1 MEKSTDER
9 KQQDVERVLQEFDRK
24 KDDLVTLAQKTK
36 SLIEEILND
45 GAVQFQSIQTRVKSR
60 DKLKE
65 KYLDPR
71 KDYRRLEDI
80 TDQVGIRIITY
91 YEDEID
97 RVTEI
102 VKREFSIDPEN
113 SVDKRETEPDKFGYY
128 ALNYICKYLPGRT
141 SHVEYKKFANIW
153 FEIQITSI
161 LRHAWAEIE
170 HPWYDL
176 KDAFPD
182 NIKRRFARI
191 AALLEIAEE
200 EFRHLRKLQSDY
212 QQSVAVQVEADVTD
226 LPVDAVSLKSF
237 IEHEPLVAEIDQQ
250 ISSIRGRPIGSV
262 LSDRFAQRRAG
273 SAVWVGMKTLRDV
286 RNYLMRYR
294 KALLAFVRRRHQEVS
309 ENQTAILPPGICI
322 QQLSNMIAYSR
333 GKKDSAE
340 YLKANAMMTTD
351 TDLDRAVE
359 IAKEIMAEYG
369 T

>member
-1 MEKSTDER
+1 MKKSSDES
-9 KQQDVERVLQEFDRK
+9 KHDVDRVLQEFDKK
-24 KDDLVTLAQKTK
+24 KDDLTTLAQKTK
-36 SLIEEILND
+36 TLIEEILKD

-60 DKLKE
+60 EKLKD

-71 KDYRRLEDI
+71 KEYRRLDDI

-91 YEDEID
+91 YEDEIE

-102 VKREFSIDPEN
+102 VKREFVIDPEN

-128 ALNYICKYLPGRT
+128 ALNYICKYLPERT
-141 SHVEYKKFANIW
+141 SHVEYKKFANVW

-176 KDAFPD
+176 KGAFPD
-182 NIKRRFARI
+182 NIKRRFARV

-200 EFRHLRKLQSDY
+200 EFRNLRKLQSDY

-237 IEHEPLVAEIDQQ
+237 IEHEPLVAELDRQ
-250 ISSIRGRPIGSV
+250 ISSIRGRPLGPA

-273 SAVWVGMKTLRDV
+273 CAVWVGMKTLQDV
-286 RNYLMRYR
+286 HNHLMRYR
-294 KALLAFVRRRHQEVS
+294 NALLAFARRRHQEAS
-309 ENQTAILPPGICI
+309 ESRIAILPPGVCI
-322 QQLSNMIAYSR
+322 QQLSNMLAYSR
-333 GKKDSAE
+333 GKKDAAE
-340 YLKANAMMTTD
+340 YLKANGMVMTD
-351 TDLDRAVE
+351 TDIERAVA
-359 IAKEIMAEYG
+359 IAKEIMAQYG